1 MNKQSL
7 VDAVARDTKNSK
19 TLVEEIVNA
28 VVEVIQREV
37 EKGEDVTIMDF
48 GTFLPGK
55 RKANTGYNPHTGK
68 PLEVPEMRVPKFRPG
83 KGFKERLNK

>member
-7 VDAVARDTKNSK
+7 VDAVALETKNTK
-19 TLVEEIVNA
+19 ILVEEIVNA

-48 GTFLPGK
+48 GTFLSGK
-55 RKANTGYNPHTGK
+55 RKASMGYNPHTGAEI
-68 PLEVPEMRVPKFRPG
+68 EVPEMRVPKFRAG
-83 KGFKERLNK
+83 KGFKQRLNR

>member
-19 TLVEEIVNA
+19 TLVEEILNA

-37 EKGEDVTIMDF
+37 EKGEDVTLMGF

-55 RKANTGYNPHTGK
+55 RKASRGYNPHTGK
-68 PLEVPEMRVPKFRPG
+68 ELDVPEMRVPKFRAG